1 MERVNNYVSGIKDLP
16 NSKKLILLIIFVIAT
31 FIIVELIMTYVNP
44 KPTVRTLP
52 KVEGYQEDEEDE
64 ENNEDEEDN
73 KDESGESS
81 APKKIALD
89 VNKLNITL
97 FYAHWCGHCK
107 KFIKDTWTELKEK
120 YDNHDQV
127 QLNEV
132 DCTNIKSELF
142 TPMQNK
148 IEGFPTLIINYLDK
162 LDEIREK
169 EYSGGR
175 SVKHLE
181 EFIQKMIENK

>member
-1 MERVNNYVSGIKDLP
+1 MNKYVSSVAELP
-16 NSKKLILLIIFVIAT
+16 NSKKLILLIIFVIII
-31 FIIVELIMTYVNP
+31 FIIVEYLMVYVNS
-44 KPTVRTLP
+44 KP
-52 KVEGYQEDEEDE
+52 KVEKLSNKNDEDDEDDEDGEDGEE
-64 ENNEDEEDN
+64 
-73 KDESGESS
+73 
-81 APKKIALD
+81 APKPKISLD

-97 FYAHWCGHCK
+97 FYADWCGHCK
-107 KFIKDTWTELKEK
+107 KFIGDTWTELKEK

-132 DCTNIKSELF
+132 NCTDIKSEIF

-181 EFIQKMIENK
+181 EFIEKMLEK

>member
-1 MERVNNYVSGIKDLP
+1 MNKYVSSVEELS
-16 NSKKLILLIIFVIAT
+16 NTKKLIILLIFVVVI
-31 FIIVELIMTYVNP
+31 FIIVEHLMAYVNS
-44 KPTVRTLP
+44 KP
-52 KVEGYQEDEEDE
+52 KVEKLSNENDEEE
-64 ENNEDEEDN
+64 LE
-73 KDESGESS
+73 DESGEPSK
-81 APKKIALD
+81 PKKISLD
-89 VNKLNITL
+89 ANKLNITL
-97 FYAHWCGHCK
+97 FYADWCGHCK

-120 YDNHDQV
+120 YNNHDQV

-175 SVKHLE
+175 SVKHLD
-181 EFIQKMIENK
+181 EFIQNMLQK